1 MRLTSRLL
9 AGAVAVIGVNIAVM
23 TLIVNSQ
30 LSGRLRDQAVDAM
43 TRDARLVAARWSRG
57 EDAYTLAHDDGAALG
72 HRVTIIRD
80 DGVVIGDT
88 DFDRDGMARLDNH
101 GTRPEVVAARS
112 AGVGVST
119 RTSPSRGDEEM
130 YVAVRVTNG
139 VVRVSMPVVELS
151 QRVRSARR
159 AVVTAGV
166 IALMV
171 ALVLAAALAR
181 MIVRP
186 VVELNDV
193 ARRIAAGE
201 LSRRAGID
209 APGEIGE
216 LSLSLGDLSSQL
228 ASRAAARDAYETFL
242 VQLIESLNEG
252 VVGVDDK
259 RMVVRLND
267 TARALIGIDAALPFS
282 ADLLP
287 RNRALR
293 GALESAFTGN
303 VTEGVET
310 QIDAHTVSV
319 SARPL
324 AGGGAVL
331 ALLDL
336 TRLRRLEAVRR
347 DFVANVSHELR
358 TPLTVIGG
366 FAETLTHD
374 DLPEAERR
382 QFADRIVFNT
392 RRMQRLVDDL
402 LDLSRIESGGWIPT
416 PAQTDVAALA
426 ADAFAE
432 VHDAA
437 SAKGVDLRTE
447 FGSDAQH
454 IEADP
459 TALRQV
465 IRNLVENAVR
475 HTSAGS
481 VTVFAHR
488 EASGAF
494 ALGVRDTGVG
504 IAAEHLPR
512 VFERF
517 YRVDPARSR
526 QEGGTGLGLAI
537 VKHLVEAHGGS
548 VRAESEQGR
557 GTTVTAIF
565 PTTTFPMAASP
576 LRFNA

>member
-1 MRLTSRLL
+1 VRLTTRLL
-9 AGAVAVIGVNIAVM
+9 AGALAVIGVNIAVM
-23 TLIVNSQ
+23 ALIVNSQ
-30 LSGRLRDQAVDAM
+30 LSGRLRDQAVDAL
-43 TRDARLVAARWSRG
+43 TRDAQLVAARWTRG
-57 EDAYTLAHDDGAALG
+57 ADAYTLAHEDGLALG
-72 HRVTIIRD
+72 HRVTIIRG

-88 DFDRDGMARLDNH
+88 DFDRDGMTQLENH

-112 AGVGVST
+112 TGLGVST
-119 RTSPSRGDEEM
+119 RTSPSRGDDEM
-130 YVAVRVTNG
+130 YVAVRAASGT
-139 VVRVSMPVVELS
+139 VRVSMPVVELS

-159 AVVTAGV
+159 AVVTAG
-166 IALMV
+166 LV
-171 ALVLAAALAR
+171 ALVVALILAAALAQR
-181 MIVRP
+181 IVRP
-186 VVELNDV
+186 VVELSDV

-201 LSRRAGID
+201 LSRRGAID
-209 APGEIGE
+209 APGELGE
-216 LSLSLGDLSSQL
+216 LSLSLGDLSSQI
-228 ASRAAARDAYETFL
+228 ASRSAARDAYETFL

-252 VVGVDDK
+252 VIGVDDR

-267 TARALIGIDAALPFS
+267 TARALVGLDTPLPFS

-287 RNRALR
+287 RNRTLR
-293 GALESAFTGN
+293 GALDSAFSGK
-303 VTEGVET
+303 VTEGIET
-310 QIDAHTVSV
+310 QIDAHTLSV

-336 TRLRRLEAVRR
+336 TRVRRLEAVRR

-374 DLPEAERR
+374 DLPLAERR
-382 QFADRIVFNT
+382 QFVNRIVFNT
-392 RRMQRLVDDL
+392 KRMQRLVDDL

-416 PAQTDVAALA
+416 PADTDIAALA
-426 ADAFAE
+426 ADALAE
-432 VHDAA
+432 VKDAA
-437 SAKGVDLRTE
+437 AAKGIDLRTE
-447 FGSDAQH
+447 LGADALRVN
-454 IEADP
+454 ADP

-475 HTSAGS
+475 HTTAGS
-481 VTVFAHR
+481 VTVFAKR
-488 EASGAF
+488 EPSGAL

-504 IAAEHLPR
+504 IDAVHLPR

-548 VRAESEQGR
+548 VRAESVPGA
-557 GTTVTAIF
+557 GTTFTVHIPAGT
-565 PTTTFPMAASP
+565 
-576 LRFNA
+576 

>member
-23 TLIVNSQ
+23 ALIVNSQ
-30 LSGRLRDQAVDAM
+30 LSGRLRDQAIDAL
-43 TRDARLVAARWSRG
+43 TRDAQLMAMQWTRG
-57 EDAYTLAHDDGAALG
+57 VDAYALAHEDGLALG
-72 HRVTIIRD
+72 YRVTIIGD

-101 GTRPEVVAARS
+101 SMRPEVVTART

-119 RTSPSRGDEEM
+119 RTSPSRGDEAM
-130 YVAVRVTNG
+130 YVAVRAPGGT
-139 VVRVSMPVVELS
+139 VRVSMPVAELS
-151 QRVRSARR
+151 QRVQSAQR
-159 AVVTAGV
+159 AVVIAGV
-166 IALMV
+166 IALLV
-171 ALVLAAALAR
+171 ALVLAAALSR
-181 MIVRP
+181 RIVRP
-186 VVELNDV
+186 IAELNDV
-193 ARRIAAGE
+193 ARGIAAGE
-201 LSRRAGID
+201 LSRRAAID
-209 APGEIGE
+209 APGELGE

-228 ASRAAARDAYETFL
+228 AARDAARDAYETFL

-252 VVGVDDK
+252 VVGVDER
-259 RMVVRLND
+259 RMVVRIND
-267 TARALIGIDAALPFS
+267 TARTLIAVDTPLPFS

-293 GALESAFTGN
+293 GALDSAFAGN

-310 QIDAHTVSV
+310 QIDAHTLSV

-324 AGGGAVL
+324 GGGGAVL

-358 TPLTVIGG
+358 TPLTVIVG

-374 DLPEAERR
+374 DLPTAERR
-382 QFADRIVFNT
+382 QFVDRIVFNT

-416 PAQTDVAALA
+416 PDDVDMATLA

-432 VHDAA
+432 IADIAA
-437 SAKGVDLRTE
+437 SKGLSLQTE
-447 FGSDAQH
+447 IAPDAGRV
-454 IEADP
+454 EADP

-465 IRNLVENAVR
+465 IRNLVENAAR
-475 HTSAGS
+475 HTASGS
-481 VTVFAHR
+481 ITVFSQR
-488 EASGAF
+488 EPSGTI

-504 IAAEHLPR
+504 IDAEHLPR

-537 VKHLVEAHGGS
+537 VKHLVESHGGS
-548 VRAESEQGR
+548 VRAESRPGS
-557 GTTVTAIF
+557 GTTFTVRL
-565 PTTTFPMAASP
+565 PTGG
-576 LRFNA
+576 